1 MTGLKATGLPVQMT
15 ATQTGHQIRLHR
27 VLRKQTVSRVAYAV
41 AAVAVA
47 GVVALTQHRI
57 LRKRILLQV
66 S

>member
-1 MTGLKATGLPVQMT
+1 MT

-47 GVVALTQHRI
+47 DVVALPQHRI